1 MRYKTVIGGFTNM
14 KEQYEKM
21 TPSEMQTV
29 YVNIIKQWKSFLVSE
44 NVVGLDEGTN
54 FFIHKTNLLQ
64 VIDRTHRRESYY
76 EYFYGDE
83 LCEYK
88 RVAIE
93 SFWIVT
99 LKPFMVVDETSILY
113 NCPNE
118 MFSLYRILAVIRNMY
133 EKRCK
138 EEGIDIEKQPFKYPS
153 DARIQDILYDFKY
166 CDFSRESFIS
176 FVETFADNYG
186 VGIDYI
192 FGRKKAGTHENK
204 ITN

>member
-1 MRYKTVIGGFTNM
+1 MSQF
-14 KEQYEKM
+14 YEKM
-21 TPSEMQTV
+21 SPSVMQST
-29 YVNIIKQWKSFLVSE
+29 YVNIIKQWKCFLESE
-44 NVVGLDEGTN
+44 KVYGLEEGKN
-54 FFIHKTNLLQ
+54 LFIHKTNLLQ

-99 LKPFMVVDETSILY
+99 LKPFIVVDEQSKLY

-118 MFSLYRILAVIRNMY
+118 MFSLYRIIAVIRNMY
-133 EKRCK
+133 EKKCAD
-138 EEGIDIEKQPFKYPS
+138 EGVDIKTNPFVYPS
-153 DARIQDILYDFKY
+153 DKRIQDILYDFKY
-166 CDFSRESFIS
+166 CDFSREAFIS

-192 FGRKKAGTHENK
+192 FSRK
-204 ITN
+204 TN

>member
-1 MRYKTVIGGFTNM
+1 MKDLYKGM
-14 KEQYEKM
+14 E
-21 TPSEMQTV
+21 PSEMQSV
-29 YVNIIKQWKSFLVSE
+29 YISIIKQWKSFLASE
-44 NVVGLDEGTN
+44 NITNLDEGRN
-54 FFIHKTNLLQ
+54 FFVHKINLLQ

-99 LKPFMVVDETSILY
+99 LKPFMVVDEESILY

-118 MFSLYRILAVIRNMY
+118 MFSLYRILAVIRDMY
-133 EKRCK
+133 EKKCR
-138 EEGIDIEKQPFKYPS
+138 EDGMDIKKYPFKYPS
-153 DARIQDILYDFKY
+153 NARIQDILYDFKY

-192 FGRKKAGTHENK
+192 FGRKDGKSCTNK
-204 ITN
+204 S

>member
-1 MRYKTVIGGFTNM
+1 MSEK
-14 KEQYEKM
+14 YEKM
-21 TPSEMQTV
+21 TDDEMIAIYTD
-29 YVNIIKQWKSFLVSE
+29 IIKQWKCFLSSE
-44 NVVGLDEGTN
+44 NAENLSIGKD

-64 VIDRTHRRESYY
+64 VIERTNRRKSYY

-99 LKPFMVVDETSILY
+99 LKPFTIFNEHSVLY

-133 EKRCK
+133 EEKCNH
-138 EEGIDIEKQPFKYPS
+138 EEIDIINHPFEYPS
-153 DARIQDILYDFKY
+153 DKRIQDILYDFKY
-166 CDFSRESFIS
+166 CGFSREAFIS

-192 FGRKKAGTHENK
+192 FKRKEERSKTES
-204 ITN
+204 TT

>member
-1 MRYKTVIGGFTNM
+1 MKDLYKGM
-14 KEQYEKM
+14 E
-21 TPSEMQTV
+21 PSEMQSV
-29 YVNIIKQWKSFLVSE
+29 YISIIKQWKSFLASE
-44 NVVGLDEGTN
+44 NITNLDEGRN
-54 FFIHKTNLLQ
+54 FFVHKINLLQ

-99 LKPFMVVDETSILY
+99 LKPFMVVDEESILY

-118 MFSLYRILAVIRNMY
+118 MFSLYRILAVIRDMY
-133 EKRCK
+133 EKKCQEDGMDIK
-138 EEGIDIEKQPFKYPS
+138 EYPFKYPS
-153 DARIQDILYDFKY
+153 NARIQDILYDFKY

-192 FGRKKAGTHENK
+192 FGRKDSKSCTNK
-204 ITN
+204 P